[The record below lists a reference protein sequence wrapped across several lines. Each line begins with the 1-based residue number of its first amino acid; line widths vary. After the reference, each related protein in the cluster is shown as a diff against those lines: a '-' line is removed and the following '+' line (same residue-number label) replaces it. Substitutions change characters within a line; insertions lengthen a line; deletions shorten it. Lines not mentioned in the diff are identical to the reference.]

1 MVAPLIAAAG
11 IGAVGSLVGGIT
23 GGKGAK
29 KAAKIQAQTAQQ
41 QIAAQQQTLQ
51 QLTGLNQPA
60 INRGNAAGDLIGNFL
75 GTGSDPGAAQSALN
89 TFRGS
94 TGYQDM
100 LNTGLG
106 AVNSGAYARGLGASG
121 ATLKALQARGS
132 AIADQSA
139 QGWLGNLG
147 GLMSAGTQAAGN
159 VSGVTQNVTNQIG
172 QIRQN
177 SADASSNAA
186 LASAGGWQNAL
197 QNLANLGGAYV
208 GSQGAG
214 MASSYA
220 GLDPRTLG
228 QGGGYNPVLGGL
240 SSGWGGSI

>member
-11 IGAVGSLVGGIT
+11 IGAVGSLVSGIT

-29 KAAKIQAQTAQQ
+29 KAAKYQQQTANA
-41 QIAAQQQTLQ
+41 QIAAQQQMLQ

-75 GTGSDPGAAQSALN
+75 GTGDNRQSAADALA

-147 GLMSAGTQAAGN
+147 GLVSAGTQAAGN
-159 VSGVTQNVTNQIG
+159 VSGVTQNATNAIG
-172 QIRQN
+172 QISQN
-177 SADASSNAA
+177 AADANSNAA
-186 LASAGGWQNAL
+186 LAGAGGWQNAL

-220 GLDPRTLG
+220 GLNPQALG
-228 QGGGYNPVLGGL
+228 QGGGYNQMTNPLL
-240 SSGWGGSI
+240 SGWGGRI